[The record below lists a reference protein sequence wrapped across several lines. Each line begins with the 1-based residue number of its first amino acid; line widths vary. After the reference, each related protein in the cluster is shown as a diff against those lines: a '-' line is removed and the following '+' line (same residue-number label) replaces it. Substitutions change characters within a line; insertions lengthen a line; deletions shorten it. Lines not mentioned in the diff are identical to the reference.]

1 MPPEVLVALIC
12 VAVLAIL
19 FIIYLILIKPASMR
33 GFDIDKYGK
42 EFAHRGLWDEQAP
55 ENSLAAFQKAVDAG
69 YGIEFDIHKTKDGHV
84 VVFHDDTLVRMCGVE
99 GRVEDKTLAELSE
112 LRLKGT
118 DQKIPLLSEMLEL
131 VDGRV
136 PLLVELKGA
145 ALDTSLCPAANAI
158 LLQYKGD
165 YIIESFNPMLVRWYR
180 KNRPD
185 VVRGQLFCNLM
196 KEKKGNKLFYF
207 LITVLATNVLAKP
220 HFLAYGQDSVHN
232 LSFMICKYL
241 YRAPAFVWTVRKQ
254 EQIPAKKRQ
263 EGYIFEGFIPADQE

>member
-1 MPPEVLVALIC
+1 MPPELLIC
-12 VAVLAIL
+12 LCVVGVLAI
-19 FIIYLILIKPASMR
+19 FVVVYLILIKPQSVR
-33 GFDIDKYGK
+33 GVDMTPYGK
-42 EFAHRGLWDEQAP
+42 TFAHRGLWDQESP
-55 ENSLAAFQKAVDAG
+55 ENSLAAFRKAVEAG

-99 GRVEDKTLAELSE
+99 GRIEDKTLEELSE

-118 DQKIPLLSEMLEL
+118 DQKIPTLQEMLEL

-145 ALDTSLCPAANAI
+145 ALDTSLCPVADEI
-158 LLQYKGD
+158 LSQYKGV
-165 YIIESFNPMLVRWYR
+165 YMIESFNPLLVRWYR

-185 VVRGQLFCNLM
+185 VVRGQLFCNLL

-220 HFLAYGQDSVHN
+220 HFLAYGQESVHN

-241 YRAPAFVWTVRKQ
+241 YRAPAFVWTVRKP
-254 EQIPAKKRQ
+254 EQIPAAKRG
-263 EGYIFEGFIPADQE
+263 EGIIFEGFIPKK